1 MVKTFGQIDAIPTRD
16 FYRMPPHIQKE
27 AILLMKENG
36 LKKAEIL
43 QRTKLFREEY
53 NRLFDGSLPPFKL
66 PSFFDESCY

>member
-1 MVKTFGQIDAIPTRD
+1 MAITFGQIDAIPTRD

-36 LKKAEIL
+36 LKKAQIL
-43 QRTKLFREEY
+43 ARTKLFREEY